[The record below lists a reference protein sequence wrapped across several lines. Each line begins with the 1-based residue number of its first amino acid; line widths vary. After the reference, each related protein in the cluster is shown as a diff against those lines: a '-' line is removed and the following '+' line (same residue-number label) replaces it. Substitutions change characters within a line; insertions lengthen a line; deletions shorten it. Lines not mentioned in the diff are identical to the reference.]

1 MLAYVL
7 VRLIR
12 SLSPAEQTSAR
23 EARRAQ
29 ILNRI
34 LRVLSVLCGG
44 SAHPTTDTRRGRGR
58 LASAPRPGGGRG
70 EADEVGEARLEG
82 SRGRGSEAAS
92 ARRRGGWRGPGWA
105 TGRRQSDRSRQ

>member
-12 SLSPAEQTSAR
+12 SLSPAEQTSPR

-44 SAHPTTDTRRGRGR
+44 SAHPTTDIRRGRGR

-82 SRGRGSEAAS
+82 SRGGGSGGGAG
-92 ARRRGGWRGPGWA
+92 RRGGGGGGPG
-105 TGRRQSDRSRQ
+105 GG